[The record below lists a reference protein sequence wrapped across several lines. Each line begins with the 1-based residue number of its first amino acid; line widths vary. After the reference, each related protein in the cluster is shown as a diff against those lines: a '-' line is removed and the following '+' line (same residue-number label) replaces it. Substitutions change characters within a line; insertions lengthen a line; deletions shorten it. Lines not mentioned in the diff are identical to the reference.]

1 MFTKEGGGD
10 AVQLNELRDD
20 QPPPYPETS
29 VLIPIERE
37 DAVQSFLVPP
47 PPPPSPG
54 DALRAGKVLLQ
65 DVPPYQAVPLPTC
78 PPMTAVPSDSL
89 IRPSPALQYVQQPV
103 QNLPQAQTLSYTNP
117 LRFSS
122 VLSSTPTMVASG
134 EQYAPPPPRQPVG
147 PGVIPV
153 APPPPPIVGQHSTQN
168 ITNQNV
174 NTNTNQNVV
183 STGWEIS
190 LENHYYAMYTHKVNI
205 HSLCYYRANIS
216 IMCKQIT

>member
-1 MFTKEGGGD
+1 MTERPSAQEVCREAAEKLSNIQRSSLNLDKVLTKEDGGN

-20 QPPPYPETS
+20 QPPPYSEAS
-29 VLIPIERE
+29 ILIPIERE

-54 DALRAGKVLLQ
+54 DALRAGRVLPQ
-65 DVPPYQAVPLPTC
+65 DVPAYQAVPLPTC
-78 PPMTAVPSDSL
+78 PPMTAVLSDSL
-89 IRPSPALQYVQQPV
+89 IRPSPALQHVQQPV
-103 QNLPQAQTLSYTNP
+103 QNLPQTQPLSYTNP
-117 LRFSS
+117 LQ
-122 VLSSTPTMVASG
+122 LSSAFTPTMVAPG
-134 EQYAPPPPRQPVG
+134 GQPQQYAPPPPQQPVG

-183 STGWEIS
+183 SI
-190 LENHYYAMYTHKVNI
+190 
-205 HSLCYYRANIS
+205 
-216 IMCKQIT
+216 